1 MNREYRL
8 GVESKNKKLRSG
20 FTTGACAAAA
30 AKAAVWRILRI
41 ADCGLQNENP
51 IQTATIP
58 FPDGSRVTFRVQGS
72 GFRGEG
78 TNRSAWASVIKDA
91 GDDPDI
97 TNGAE
102 IRAEVSLIADCPRG
116 EPRTGGLRIAD
127 LISQSEVVIRGG
139 KGVGVVTKPG
149 LAIPVGEPAI
159 NPVPR
164 RMITDAVREAV
175 FEFVASNPQSEIRN
189 PKLEITISVPA
200 GEELAKKTLNHR
212 LGIVGGIS
220 ILGTTGIVR
229 PLSEAAW
236 TATITAS
243 FDVARA
249 LGLTEVVLSTG
260 RTSEKAHQRKYGLPV
275 EAYAMMG
282 DYTEFSLRD
291 AAKHGFSKVHLC
303 AQWAKMIK
311 IAMATPQT
319 HVRHGA
325 LEAEA
330 ARDFL
335 ITLGIDV
342 RREKMFNT
350 TREIYDFIHSAIRNP
365 QSAMTAVCSAAWRY
379 CEQETSGVPVSIHLV
394 SYEGEIV
401 AESE

>member
-1 MNREYRL
+1 M
-8 GVESKNKKLRSG
+8 ESKSKILRSG
-20 FTTGACAAAA
+20 YTTGACAAAA
-30 AKAAVWRILRI
+30 AKAATSLLLGSAFGVQRSEKIL
-41 ADCGLQNENP
+41 QVN
-51 IQTATIP
+51 IP
-58 FPDGSRVTFRVQGS
+58 FPDGSRVTFRVQHS
-72 GFRGEG
+72 ELR
-78 TNRSAWASVIKDA
+78 THNSDLVAAASVIKDA

-102 IRAEVSLIADCPRG
+102 IVATVRSSRSNRDESPCGVWSKEKGFI
-116 EPRTGGLRIAD
+116 EIK
-127 LISQSEVVIRGG
+127 GG
-139 KGVGVVTKPG
+139 KGVGTVTKPG

-164 RMITDAVREAV
+164 RMIRDAVQEAVRECGSDA
-175 FEFVASNPQSEIRN
+175 PQVEV
-189 PKLEITISVPA
+189 TISVPA

-212 LGIVGGIS
+212 LGIIGGIS

-243 FDVARA
+243 FDVAKA
-249 LGLTEVVLSTG
+249 LGLTEVVISTG
-260 RTSEKAHQRKYGLPV
+260 RTSEKAHQQKYGLPV

-291 AAKHGFSKVHLC
+291 AAKHGFGTVHLC

-311 IAMATPQT
+311 IAMGTPQT

-330 ARDFL
+330 AKDFL
-335 ITLGIDV
+335 IRLGIDLP
-342 RREKMFNT
+342 RGAAYNT
-350 TREIYDFIHSAIRNP
+350 TREMLEFIRAELPDPR
-365 QSAMTAVCSAAWRY
+365 SAMKAVCDAARAY
-379 CEQETSGVPVSIHLV
+379 CQREAEGLPVSVHLV
-394 SYEGEIV
+394 SYEGDII

>member
-1 MNREYRL
+1 MQD
-8 GVESKNKKLRSG
+8 K
-20 FTTGACAAAA
+20 T
-30 AKAAVWRILRI
+30 
-41 ADCGLQNENP
+41 
-51 IQTATIP
+51 
-58 FPDGSRVTFRVQGS
+58 
-72 GFRGEG
+72 
-78 TNRSAWASVIKDA
+78 AWASVIKDA

-102 IRAEVSLIADCPRG
+102 ITAEASF
-116 EPRTGGLRIAD
+116 IAD
-127 LISQSEVVIRGG
+127 LNAQTEIMIRGG
-139 KGVGVVTKPG
+139 KGVGTVTKPG

-164 RMITDAVREAV
+164 RMITNAVREAV
-175 FEFVASNPQSEIRN
+175 SEFGLANPQSAMVTDHDVRN
-189 PKLEITISVPA
+189 GHRPRCPKLEVTISVPA

-212 LGIVGGIS
+212 LGIIGGIS

-243 FDVARA
+243 FDVAKA

-260 RTSEKAHQRKYGLPV
+260 RTSEKAHQHKYGLPV

-335 ITLGIDV
+335 ISIGIGLPKDASY
-342 RREKMFNT
+342 NT
-350 TREIYDFIHSAIRNP
+350 SREIFDLITKDTLFFNPSPPNLPLKGRLVDPNSAL
-365 QSAMTAVCSAAWRY
+365 SAVCSAARNY
-379 CEQETSGVPVSIHLV
+379 CMRETGGVPVSIHLV
-394 SYEGEIV
+394 SYEGELV